1 MTQLVVSSQN
11 LYLHVRMG
19 PAHFEYHEDN
29 YMYFYRKATGIQG
42 EWNSNDYLRI
52 LDQIS
57 V

>member
-1 MTQLVVSSQN
+1 
-11 LYLHVRMG
+11 MG